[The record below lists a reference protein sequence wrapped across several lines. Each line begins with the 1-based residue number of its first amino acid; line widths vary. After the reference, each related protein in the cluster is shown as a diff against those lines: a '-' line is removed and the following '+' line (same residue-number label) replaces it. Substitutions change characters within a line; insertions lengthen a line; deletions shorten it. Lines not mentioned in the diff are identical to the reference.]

1 MLNREGANPM
11 IRTVTRASTALL
23 VTVAV
28 LAGAAAVTV
37 ANEDVFSDVP
47 DTHEYAVEI
56 NAAHAA
62 GLVNGIGDGLYAPDR
77 VLTTRQ
83 AFKLANRLLVGFQD
97 EDGKY
102 IVTRAETAA
111 LLIIGICGFWP
122 DRSGCEDID
131 ATDLGPAGDD
141 VFSDVPNTHEY
152 AAEINAAHAAGLVNG
167 VGGGRYVPDRI
178 LTGRQA
184 FKLATRLL
192 EQFTDETG
200 QLEVTRGEAA
210 ALLIRGLCGFSP
222 DTPGCTN

>member
-1 MLNREGANPM
+1 MLNREGANPV

-23 VTVAV
+23 VAVAV

-37 ANEDVFSDVP
+37 ANGDVFSDVP
-47 DTHEYAVEI
+47 D
-56 NAAHAA
+56 
-62 GLVNGIGDGLYAPDR
+62 
-77 VLTTRQ
+77 
-83 AFKLANRLLVGFQD
+83 
-97 EDGKY
+97 
-102 IVTRAETAA
+102 
-111 LLIIGICGFWP
+111 
-122 DRSGCEDID
+122 
-131 ATDLGPAGDD
+131 
-141 VFSDVPNTHEY
+141 THEY